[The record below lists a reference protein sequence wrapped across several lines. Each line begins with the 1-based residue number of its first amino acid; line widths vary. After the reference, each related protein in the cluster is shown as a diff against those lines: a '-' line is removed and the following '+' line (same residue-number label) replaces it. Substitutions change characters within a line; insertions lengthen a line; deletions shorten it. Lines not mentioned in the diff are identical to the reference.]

1 MAATSSSC
9 AGDNLFNSSLN
20 DFRTLFIIYTAF
32 DLFFYFFSISGG
44 DLAFCLCHFITIFIY
59 IFSCKFFLRCAS
71 YNFDKFLQCP
81 FFLRQD
87 TTTCFRSWYIL
98 LDIPAENCYTIVI
111 SFGWWLKH
119 SLYFPRC
126 GGCFLFYI
134 TLLLFYYQ

>member
-20 DFRTLFIIYTAF
+20 DSRTLFIIYTAF

-81 FFLRQD
+81 FFFVLAK
-87 TTTCFRSWYIL
+87 SGWGL
-98 LDIPAENCYTIVI
+98 L
-111 SFGWWLKH
+111 WLLP
-119 SLYFPRC
+119 LY
-126 GGCFLFYI
+126 
-134 TLLLFYYQ
+134 LLEIFMVQKAIKSYKSKKEKN